1 MPQTARTESADALN
15 SPSCW
20 PSIKF
25 QAPTQQNESS
35 GTREKEQSMKG
46 NKKVIE
52 YLNKALRHELTAVNQ
67 YWLHYRLLDNWGYKV
82 LAETWRK
89 ESIEEMQ
96 HADNLIQR
104 IIFLDG
110 SPNMQTLES
119 LHIGKTVKAVLDSDL
134 QAELSARSL
143 YAEAATHCHSVKDYV
158 TRDLFEQLMH
168 DEEEHIDFLEIQIEL
183 VARIGLDLYAQHHIG
198 EFDEN

>member
-1 MPQTARTESADALN
+1 MRTMQGD
-15 SPSCW
+15 
-20 PSIKF
+20 
-25 QAPTQQNESS
+25 T
-35 GTREKEQSMKG
+35 
-46 NKKVIE
+46 KVIE
-52 YLNKALRHELTAVNQ
+52 YLNRGLRHELAAINQ

-82 LAETWRK
+82 LAKTWRK

-96 HADNLIQR
+96 HADKLIER

-134 QAELSARSL
+134 RAELSARSL

-168 DEEEHIDFLEIQIEL
+168 GEEEHINFLEIQIEL
-183 VARIGLDLYAQHHIG
+183 VARIGLELYAQRHIG
-198 EFDEN
+198 ELDED

>member
-1 MPQTARTESADALN
+1 M
-15 SPSCW
+15 
-20 PSIKF
+20 
-25 QAPTQQNESS
+25 
-35 GTREKEQSMKG
+35 
-46 NKKVIE
+46 
-52 YLNKALRHELTAVNQ
+52 NQ
-67 YWLHYRLLDNWGYKV
+67 YWLHYRLLDNWGYKE
-82 LAETWRK
+82 LAKTWRM

-96 HADNLIQR
+96 HADKLIER
-104 IIFLDG
+104 IIFLEG

-168 DEEEHIDFLEIQIEL
+168 DEEAHIDFLETQIDL
-183 VARIGLDLYAQHHIG
+183 VARIGLELYAQRHIG
-198 EFDEN
+198 ELDED

>member
-1 MPQTARTESADALN
+1 
-15 SPSCW
+15 
-20 PSIKF
+20 
-25 QAPTQQNESS
+25 
-35 GTREKEQSMKG
+35 MKG
-46 NKKVIE
+46 DNEVIE
-52 YLNKALRHELTAVNQ
+52 YLNRALRHELTAVNQ

-82 LAETWRK
+82 LAKTWRK

-96 HADNLIQR
+96 HADKLIER

-119 LHIGKTVKAVLDSDL
+119 LQIGKTVKAVLDSDL

-158 TRDLFEQLMH
+158 TRGLFEQLMH
-168 DEEEHIDFLEIQIEL
+168 DEEEHINFLEIQIEL
-183 VARIGLDLYAQHHIG
+183 VARIGLELYAQRHIG
-198 EFDEN
+198 ELDEG

>member
-1 MPQTARTESADALN
+1 
-15 SPSCW
+15 
-20 PSIKF
+20 
-25 QAPTQQNESS
+25 
-35 GTREKEQSMKG
+35 MKG
-46 NKKVIE
+46 DKKVIE

-82 LAETWRK
+82 LAKTWRK

-134 QAELSARSL
+134 QAELSARFL
-143 YAEAATHCHSVKDYV
+143 YAEAATHCHSVTDYV
-158 TRDLFEQLMH
+158 T
-168 DEEEHIDFLEIQIEL
+168 
-183 VARIGLDLYAQHHIG
+183 
-198 EFDEN
+198 